1 MKIRDDKCKIRCVVE
16 ERKRKSGEGARVGER
31 TYNWGRQKQP
41 SHGRIVVIVVAREAT
56 IPVVVT
62 DPAYYTASGIYL
74 VIVEQ

>member
-1 MKIRDDKCKIRCVVE
+1 MRKCNAERVVE
-16 ERKRKSGEGARVGER
+16 ESKRKQGEVARMGER

-41 SHGRIVVIVVAREAT
+41 SHGRIIVVVREAT

-62 DPAYYTASGIYL
+62 DPTYYTASGFYL